1 MRGQLTCFGSFSEK
15 YRGIQPWE
23 MPEGATAEQLATR
36 VGLDVEE
43 VKIVFVNHREVE
55 LSHVLHDGDKVAM
68 SPKTGGM

>member
-1 MRGQLTCFGSFSEK
+1 
-15 YRGIQPWE
+15 